1 MTTKPE
7 SHLHEELVSS
17 VAAYDGRF
25 LKIRN
30 DTVRLPNGNTST
42 REYVVHP
49 GAVVVI
55 PLLDDGRV
63 LLERQFRYPIG
74 RVMTEFPAGKLDPAR
89 IRWPAAS
96 ASCWRKPAIPPRN
109 GPTPARCTW
118 RSPIPPRSS
127 TSSSRAACA
136 RAEAAGPGR
145 VPGRDQRPTV
155 GAVRGL
161 RPGRSDGRQD
171 PDLHA
176 VAAERAVRRLAAGL
190 ARRRGR
196 LSPSA
201 FRHALASGPDP
212 ALGPAFRCRRG
223 HAAAAGRAGRR
234 HQAAQ
239 LLPQRH
245 LPRLHVPHAGGR
257 DPLPHRMAGPVARR
271 RKRAG
276 SCPAWRMPSRRWRS
290 SPCRPRRW
298 SRPRPRPSGR

>member
-74 RVMTEFPAGKLDPAR
+74 RVMTEFPPASWTRAR

-109 GPTPARCTW
+109 GPTPARCAW

-136 RAEAAGPGR
+136 GQQL
-145 VPGRDQRPTV
+145 DQDEFLDVISAQPS
-155 GAVRGL
+155 AVRGL
-161 RPGRSDGRQD
+161 RPGRVTDAKTLTCTLWLQNVLSGAWQLDWRD
-171 PDLHA
+171 D
-176 VAAERAVRRLAAGL
+176 AAG
-190 ARRRGR
+190 
-196 LSPSA
+196 
-201 FRHALASGPDP
+201 
-212 ALGPAFRCRRG
+212 
-223 HAAAAGRAGRR
+223 
-234 HQAAQ
+234 
-239 LLPQRH
+239 
-245 LPRLHVPHAGGR
+245 
-257 DPLPHRMAGPVARR
+257 
-271 RKRAG
+271 
-276 SCPAWRMPSRRWRS
+276 
-290 SPCRPRRW
+290 
-298 SRPRPRPSGR
+298 

>member
-74 RVMTEFPAGKLDPAR
+74 RVMTEFPAGKLDRAR

-96 ASCWRKPAIPPRN
+96 ASCWKTGYTAAH

-136 RAEAAGPGR
+136 PGR
-145 VPGRDQRPTV
+145 
-155 GAVRGL
+155 
-161 RPGRSDGRQD
+161 
-171 PDLHA
+171 
-176 VAAERAVRRLAAGL
+176 
-190 ARRRGR
+190 
-196 LSPSA
+196 
-201 FRHALASGPDP
+201 
-212 ALGPAFRCRRG
+212 
-223 HAAAAGRAGRR
+223 
-234 HQAAQ
+234 
-239 LLPQRH
+239 
-245 LPRLHVPHAGGR
+245 
-257 DPLPHRMAGPVARR
+257 
-271 RKRAG
+271 G
-276 SCPAWRMPSRRWRS
+276 SWTRTS
-290 SPCRPRRW
+290 SW
-298 SRPRPRPSGR
+298 T

>member
-74 RVMTEFPAGKLDPAR
+74 RVMTEFPAGKLDPGEDPLACGKR
-89 IRWPAAS
+89 ELLE
-96 ASCWRKPAIPPRN
+96 KPAIPPRN

-136 RAEAAGPGR
+136 
-145 VPGRDQRPTV
+145 
-155 GAVRGL
+155 
-161 RPGRSDGRQD
+161 GRSWTRT
-171 PDLHA
+171 
-176 VAAERAVRRLAAGL
+176 
-190 ARRRGR
+190 
-196 LSPSA
+196 
-201 FRHALASGPDP
+201 
-212 ALGPAFRCRRG
+212 
-223 HAAAAGRAGRR
+223 
-234 HQAAQ
+234 
-239 LLPQRH
+239 
-245 LPRLHVPHAGGR
+245 
-257 DPLPHRMAGPVARR
+257 
-271 RKRAG
+271 
-276 SCPAWRMPSRRWRS
+276 S
-290 SPCRPRRW
+290 SW
-298 SRPRPRPSGR
+298 T